1 MNVAVFLDRDGTINE
16 EMGYIN
22 HIDRFVLLPGVAGAI
37 RRINESGLKAVVVT
51 NQSGAARGYFPLE
64 LIDQVH
70 QKMRGLLKEQG
81 AFLDGLYTCTHG
93 PAKEVTSG
101 SCDCRK
107 PGIGLMEQ
115 AAGELKLD
123 LERSY
128 VVGDR
133 FKDIEMA
140 RNAGAKAILV
150 LTGYGK
156 GELQFLGPASQVQP
170 DHVAEDLPAAVE
182 WIIADAKG
190 QTERANGQRKPQR
203 AQRAQ
208 SKASAGMVEIDRLSN
223 KIIGLAIETH
233 RQLGPGLL
241 ESAYQQ
247 SLAYE
252 LSKNNIPFEL
262 EKKIPVRYKLVNID
276 CAYRADMI
284 VDNKIFLE
292 LKSVDR
298 LLPIHEAQ
306 ILTYLKL
313 SGLRLGMLI
322 NFNVTLL
329 KRGIR
334 RIIL

>member
-1 MNVAVFLDRDGTINE
+1 MDLAVFLDRDGTINE

-22 HIDRFVLLPGVAGAI
+22 HLDRFVLLPGAAAAI
-37 RRINESGLKAVVVT
+37 RRINQSGLKAVVLT
-51 NQSGAARGYFPLE
+51 NQSGAARGYFPVE
-64 LIDQVH
+64 LIDLVH
-70 QKMRGLLKEQG
+70 EKMVGLLREEG
-81 AFLDGLYTCTHG
+81 AFLNGIYTCIHA
-93 PAKEVTSG
+93 PAGQGGAEGCS
-101 SCDCRK
+101 CRK
-107 PGIGLMEQ
+107 PEIGLMEQ

-123 LERSY
+123 LARSY

-133 FKDIEMA
+133 FRDIEMA
-140 RNAGAKAILV
+140 RNAKSKAILV

-156 GELQFLGPASQVQP
+156 GELEFLGPRSRVQP
-170 DHVAEDLPAAVE
+170 DYVAEDLLEAVD
-182 WIIADAKG
+182 WILADAKA
-190 QTERANGQRKPQR
+190 QTDKANDHRKPQR
-203 AQRAQ
+203 ARRAQ
-208 SKASAGMVEIDRLSN
+208 RKASVEMVEIDRLSN

-252 LSKNNIPFEL
+252 LSKSDIPFEL
-262 EKKIPVRYKLVNID
+262 EKRIPAMYKSVNID

-284 VDNKIFLE
+284 VDDKILLE

-298 LLPIHEAQ
+298 LLPVHEAQ
-306 ILTYLKL
+306 VLAYLKL